1 MGRIKGYKVF
11 GSGWICDPAGTPFQ
25 YAVGETYEME
35 EVPIVCERGF
45 HFCERAV
52 DCFNYYGFDP
62 KNKVAEIEALG
73 DIDSDGSKSC
83 TNKIH
88 IIREIPW
95 QEILDLVNTGNGC
108 TGMGNS
114 GDQNSGN
121 RNSGNWN
128 SGNWNSGDRNSGNRN
143 SGNWNSGN
151 RNSGNWNSGNW
162 NSGNRNSGDQ
172 NSGNRNSGNR
182 NSGDQN
188 SGNRNS
194 GNRNSG
200 NWNSGNWNSGDWNS
214 CSYSSGCFN
223 TIEHK
228 MFLFNKLS
236 DWTYHDWIRSDARR
250 VLSRIPHRHLEQVSY
265 DSMSDTEKEANPEVK
280 TTSTFLRMVDNPDVQ
295 NWWRSISDEDKK
307 AILSIPNFNKAIFKE
322 ITGVDVDKN

>member
-1 MGRIKGYKVF
+1 
-11 GSGWICDPAGTPFQ
+11 
-25 YAVGETYEME
+25 ME

-121 RNSGNWN
+121 RNSGNRN
-128 SGNWNSGDRNSGNRN
+128 SGNWNSGNRNSGDWNSGNGNSGNRN

-151 RNSGNWNSGNW
+151 RNSGDGNSGN
-162 NSGNRNSGDQ
+162 G
-172 NSGNRNSGNR
+172 
-182 NSGDQN
+182 
-188 SGNRNS
+188 
-194 GNRNSG
+194 NSG
-200 NWNSGNWNSGDWNS
+200 NWNSGNWNSGNGNSGNWNS

-250 VLSRIPHRHLEQVSY
+250 VLSRIPHRHLKQVSY

-280 TTSTFLRMVDNPDVQ
+280 TTGTFLRMVDNPDVQ
-295 NWWRSISDEDKK
+295 NWWRSISDEDKE

>member
-11 GSGWICDPAGTPFQ
+11 GPGWICDPAGTPFQ

-128 SGNWNSGDRNSGNRN
+128 SGNRNSGNWN

-162 NSGNRNSGDQ
+162 NSGNWNSGDW
-172 NSGNRNSGNR
+172 NSGNWNSGNR
-182 NSGDQN
+182 NSGD
-188 SGNRNS
+188 
-194 GNRNSG
+194 
-200 NWNSGNWNSGDWNS
+200 WNSGDWNS

-250 VLSRIPHRHLEQVSY
+250 VLSRIPHRHLKQVSY

-280 TTSTFLRMVDNPDVQ
+280 TTGTFLRMVDNPDVQ
-295 NWWRSISDEDKK
+295 NWWRSISDEDKE

>member
-11 GSGWICDPAGTPFQ
+11 GPGWICDPAGTPFQ

-73 DIDSDGSKSC
+73 DIDSGGSKSC

-95 QEILDLVNTGNGC
+95 QEILDLVNAGNEC

-114 GDQNSGN
+114 GD
-121 RNSGNWN
+121 WN
-128 SGNWNSGDRNSGNRN
+128 SGNRNSGNRN
-143 SGNWNSGN
+143 SGNWNSGD
-151 RNSGNWNSGNW
+151 WNSGNC
-162 NSGNRNSGDQ
+162 NSGD
-172 NSGNRNSGNR
+172 
-182 NSGDQN
+182 
-188 SGNRNS
+188 
-194 GNRNSG
+194 
-200 NWNSGNWNSGDWNS
+200 WNSGNWNSGDWNS

-250 VLSRIPHRHLEQVSY
+250 VLSGIPHRHLKQVSY

-280 TTSTFLRMVDNPDVQ
+280 TTGTFLRMVDNPDVQ

>member
-11 GSGWICDPAGTPFQ
+11 GPGWICDPAGTPFQ
-25 YAVGETYEME
+25 YEVGKTYEME
-35 EVPIVCERGF
+35 ECPIVCKRGF

-52 DCFNYYGFDP
+52 DCFNYYDFDP

-83 TNKIH
+83 TNKIR

-95 QEILDLVNTGNGC
+95 QEILDLVNTGDGC
-108 TGMGNS
+108 TGFGNS
-114 GDQNSGN
+114 GDWNSGDCNSGN
-121 RNSGNWN
+121 RNSGDWNSGDCNSGDCNSGDCNSGNMNSGGWNSGDWNSGDWN
-128 SGNWNSGDRNSGNRN
+128 SGNMNSGDRNSGNRN
-143 SGNWNSGN
+143 SGNMNSGDWNSGN
-151 RNSGNWNSGNW
+151 M
-162 NSGNRNSGDQ
+162 
-172 NSGNRNSGNR
+172 
-182 NSGDQN
+182 
-188 SGNRNS
+188 
-194 GNRNSG
+194 
-200 NWNSGNWNSGDWNS
+200 NSGDWNS

-250 VLSRIPHRHLEQVSY
+250 VLSRIPHRHIKPVSY
-265 DSMSDTEKEANPEVK
+265 DRMSDTEKEAHPEVK
-280 TTSTFLRMVDNPDVQ
+280 TTGTFLRIVDNPDVQ

-307 AILSIPNFNKAIFKE
+307 AILSIPNFDKAIFKE
-322 ITGVDVDKN
+322 ITGIDIDKN

>member
-11 GSGWICDPAGTPFQ
+11 GPGWICDPAGTPFQ

-73 DIDSDGSKSC
+73 DIDSDESKSC

-95 QEILDLVNTGNGC
+95 QEILDLVNAGNGC

-114 GDQNSGN
+114 GNCNSGN
-121 RNSGNWN
+121 RNSGNC
-128 SGNWNSGDRNSGNRN
+128 N

-151 RNSGNWNSGNW
+151 RNSGNWNSGN
-162 NSGNRNSGDQ
+162 RNSGDW
-172 NSGNRNSGNR
+172 
-182 NSGDQN
+182 NSGD
-188 SGNRNS
+188 
-194 GNRNSG
+194 
-200 NWNSGNWNSGDWNS
+200 WNSGDWNSGDWNS

-250 VLSRIPHRHLEQVSY
+250 VLSRIPHRHLKPVSY
-265 DSMSDTEKEANPEVK
+265 DSMSDTEKEANPEAK
-280 TTSTFLRMVDNPDVQ
+280 TTGTFLRMVDNPDVQ

>member
-11 GSGWICDPAGTPFQ
+11 GPGWICDPAGTPFQ

-114 GDQNSGN
+114 GNRNSGN
-121 RNSGNWN
+121 CNSGDCNSGNWN
-128 SGNWNSGDRNSGNRN
+128 SGNWNSGD
-143 SGNWNSGN
+143 W
-151 RNSGNWNSGNW
+151 
-162 NSGNRNSGDQ
+162 NSGDQ
-172 NSGNRNSGNR
+172 NSGNC

-188 SGNRNS
+188 SGDWNS
-194 GNRNSG
+194 GDQNSG
-200 NWNSGNWNSGDWNS
+200 DWNSGNGNSGDWNS

-250 VLSRIPHRHLEQVSY
+250 VLSRIPHRHLKPVSY
-265 DSMSDTEKEANPEVK
+265 DSMSDMEKEANPEAK
-280 TTSTFLRMVDNPDVQ
+280 TTGTFLRIVDNPDVQ

>member
-11 GSGWICDPAGTPFQ
+11 GPDWICDPAGTPFR

-35 EVPIVCERGF
+35 EVPIVCKRGF

-52 DCFNYYGFDP
+52 DCFNYYAFSP

-73 DIDSDGSKSC
+73 AIDSDGSKSC

-108 TGMGNS
+108 TGIG
-114 GDQNSGN
+114 NSGN
-121 RNSGNWN
+121 RNSGN
-128 SGNWNSGDRNSGNRN
+128 R
-143 SGNWNSGN
+143 
-151 RNSGNWNSGNW
+151 
-162 NSGNRNSGDQ
+162 

-182 NSGDQN
+182 NSGDCNIGDSN

-194 GNRNSG
+194 GDWNSGDCNSGNLNSGDCNSGDRNSG
-200 NWNSGNWNSGDWNS
+200 NRNSGDWNS

-250 VLSRIPHRHLEQVSY
+250 VLSRIPHRHIKPVSY
-265 DSMSDTEKEANPEVK
+265 DSMSDTEKEAHPEVK
-280 TTSTFLRMVDNPDVQ
+280 TTGTFLRIVDNPDVQ

-307 AILSIPNFNKAIFKE
+307 AILSIPNFNKDIFKE
-322 ITGVDVDKN
+322 ITGIDIDKN

>member
-11 GSGWICDPAGTPFQ
+11 GPDWVCDPAGTPFR

-35 EVPIVCERGF
+35 EVPIVCKRGF
-45 HFCERAV
+45 HFCARAV
-52 DCFNYYGFDP
+52 DCFNYYDFDP
-62 KNKVAEIEALG
+62 NNKVAEIEALG

-108 TGMGNS
+108 TGI
-114 GDQNSGN
+114 
-121 RNSGNWN
+121 W
-128 SGNWNSGDRNSGNRN
+128 N

-151 RNSGNWNSGNW
+151 RNSGN
-162 NSGNRNSGDQ
+162 RNSGD
-172 NSGNRNSGNR
+172 
-182 NSGDQN
+182 
-188 SGNRNS
+188 
-194 GNRNSG
+194 
-200 NWNSGNWNSGDWNS
+200 WNSGDWNS

-250 VLSRIPHRHLEQVSY
+250 VLSGIPLRHLKPVSY
-265 DSMSDTEKEANPEVK
+265 DRMSDQEKEQHPEAK
-280 TTSTFLRMVDNPDVQ
+280 TTGGYLKVIDNPDVRR
-295 NWWRSISDEDKK
+295 WWVSLSDDDKK
-307 AILSIPNFNKAIFKE
+307 VILGIPNFDKAIFKE
-322 ITGVDVDKN
+322 ITGIDIDKN

>member
-11 GSGWICDPAGTPFQ
+11 GPGWICDPAGTPFQ

-52 DCFNYYGFDP
+52 DCFNYYDFDP

-114 GDQNSGN
+114 GDWNSGN
-121 RNSGNWN
+121 RNSGNCNSGDCNSGNWN
-128 SGNWNSGDRNSGNRN
+128 SGNWNSGD
-143 SGNWNSGN
+143 W
-151 RNSGNWNSGNW
+151 
-162 NSGNRNSGDQ
+162 NSGDQ
-172 NSGNRNSGNR
+172 NSGNG
-182 NSGDQN
+182 
-188 SGNRNS
+188 
-194 GNRNSG
+194 
-200 NWNSGNWNSGDWNS
+200 NSGDWNS

-250 VLSRIPHRHLEQVSY
+250 VLSRIPHRHLKQVSY
-265 DSMSDTEKEANPEVK
+265 DSMSDTEKEANPEAK
-280 TTSTFLRMVDNPDVQ
+280 TTGTFLRIVDNPDVQ

>member
-11 GSGWICDPAGTPFQ
+11 GPGWICNPAGTPFR

-35 EVPIVCERGF
+35 EVPIVCKRGF

-52 DCFNYYGFDP
+52 DCFNYYCFDP

-73 DIDSDGSKSC
+73 DIDSNGNKSC

-88 IIREIPW
+88 IIREISW

-108 TGMGNS
+108 TGFGNS
-114 GDQNSGN
+114 GNL
-121 RNSGNWN
+121 
-128 SGNWNSGDRNSGNRN
+128 
-143 SGNWNSGN
+143 
-151 RNSGNWNSGNW
+151 
-162 NSGNRNSGDQ
+162 

-182 NSGDQN
+182 NSGDGNSGDWNSGDSNSGDGNSGNLN

-194 GNRNSG
+194 GDWNSGDWNSGNLNSGDCNSGDCNSGNRNSG
-200 NWNSGNWNSGDWNS
+200 DRNSGNRNSGDWNS

-250 VLSRIPHRHLEQVSY
+250 VLSRIPHRHIKPVSY
-265 DSMSDTEKEANPEVK
+265 DSMSDTEKEAHPEVK
-280 TTSTFLRMVDNPDVQ
+280 TTGTFLRIVDNPDVQ
-295 NWWRSISDEDKK
+295 NWWRNISDEDKK

-322 ITGVDVDKN
+322 ITGIDIDKN

>member
-1 MGRIKGYKVF
+1 
-11 GSGWICDPAGTPFQ
+11 
-25 YAVGETYEME
+25 ME
-35 EVPIVCERGF
+35 EFPIVCKRGF

-52 DCFNYYGFDP
+52 DCFNYYDFDP

-73 DIDSDGSKSC
+73 DIDSDGSISC

-95 QEILDLVNTGNGC
+95 QEILDLVNTGNEC
-108 TGMGNS
+108 TGIG
-114 GDQNSGN
+114 NSGN
-121 RNSGNWN
+121 RNSGNRNSGDWNSGDCNRGDWNSGDWDIGDCNSGDWDIGNCN
-128 SGNWNSGDRNSGNRN
+128 SGNWNSGDRNSGN
-143 SGNWNSGN
+143 WNSGN
-151 RNSGNWNSGNW
+151 R
-162 NSGNRNSGDQ
+162 
-172 NSGNRNSGNR
+172 
-182 NSGDQN
+182 
-188 SGNRNS
+188 
-194 GNRNSG
+194 
-200 NWNSGNWNSGDWNS
+200 NSGDWNS

-236 DWTYHDWIRSDARR
+236 DWTYHDWIRSDARL
-250 VLSRIPHRHLEQVSY
+250 VLSRIPHRHLKSVSY
-265 DSMSDTEKEANPEVK
+265 ASMSDTEKEANPEVK
-280 TTSTFLRMVDNPDVQ
+280 TTGTFLRIVDNPDVQ

>member
-1 MGRIKGYKVF
+1 
-11 GSGWICDPAGTPFQ
+11 
-25 YAVGETYEME
+25 ME
-35 EVPIVCERGF
+35 EVPIVCKRGF

-52 DCFNYYGFDP
+52 DCFNYYAFSP

-88 IIREIPW
+88 IIREISW
-95 QEILDLVNTGNGC
+95 QEILDLVNSGNEC
-108 TGMGNS
+108 TGFG
-114 GDQNSGN
+114 
-121 RNSGNWN
+121 
-128 SGNWNSGDRNSGNRN
+128 
-143 SGNWNSGN
+143 
-151 RNSGNWNSGNW
+151 
-162 NSGNRNSGDQ
+162 

-182 NSGDQN
+182 NSGDWNSGDWNSGDWNSGNLN

-200 NWNSGNWNSGDWNS
+200 NRNSGNRNSGNRNSGNQNSGNLNSGNQNSGNRNSGDWNS

-250 VLSRIPHRHLEQVSY
+250 VLSRIPHRHLKPVSY
-265 DSMSDTEKEANPEVK
+265 DSMSDTEKEANPEAK
-280 TTSTFLRMVDNPDVQ
+280 TTGTFLRMVDNPDVQ

>member
-1 MGRIKGYKVF
+1 MKKVGRIKGYKVF
-11 GSGWICDPAGTPFQ
+11 GPGWICDPAGTPFQ

-114 GDQNSGN
+114 GNWNSGD

-128 SGNWNSGDRNSGNRN
+128 SGNWNNGNWNSGNRNSGDCNSGNRNSGDWNSGDRNSGNRN
-143 SGNWNSGN
+143 SG
-151 RNSGNWNSGNW
+151 
-162 NSGNRNSGDQ
+162 D
-172 NSGNRNSGNR
+172 
-182 NSGDQN
+182 
-188 SGNRNS
+188 
-194 GNRNSG
+194 
-200 NWNSGNWNSGDWNS
+200 WNSGDWNS

-250 VLSRIPHRHLEQVSY
+250 VLSRIPHRHLKPVSY
-265 DSMSDTEKEANPEVK
+265 DSMSDTEKEANPEAK
-280 TTSTFLRMVDNPDVQ
+280 TTGTFLRIVDNPDVQ

>member
-1 MGRIKGYKVF
+1 MGMIKGYKVF
-11 GSGWICDPAGTPFQ
+11 GPGWICAPVGTPYQ

-114 GDQNSGN
+114 GNRNSGN
-121 RNSGNWN
+121 RNSGDWN
-128 SGNWNSGDRNSGNRN
+128 SGNWNSGDR
-143 SGNWNSGN
+143 
-151 RNSGNWNSGNW
+151 
-162 NSGNRNSGDQ
+162 
-172 NSGNRNSGNR
+172 
-182 NSGDQN
+182 
-188 SGNRNS
+188 
-194 GNRNSG
+194 
-200 NWNSGNWNSGDWNS
+200 NSGNWNSGDWNS

-250 VLSRIPHRHLEQVSY
+250 VLSRIPHRHLKPVSY
-265 DSMSDTEKEANPEVK
+265 DSMSDTEKEANPEAK
-280 TTSTFLRMVDNPDVQ
+280 TTGTFLRIVDNPDVQ

>member
-11 GSGWICDPAGTPFQ
+11 GPGWICDPAGTPFQ

-83 TNKIH
+83 TNKIQ

-95 QEILDLVNTGNGC
+95 QEILDLVNAGNGC
-108 TGMGNS
+108 TGMG
-114 GDQNSGN
+114 
-121 RNSGNWN
+121 
-128 SGNWNSGDRNSGNRN
+128 
-143 SGNWNSGN
+143 
-151 RNSGNWNSGNW
+151 
-162 NSGNRNSGDQ
+162 
-172 NSGNRNSGNR
+172 
-182 NSGDQN
+182 
-188 SGNRNS
+188 
-194 GNRNSG
+194 
-200 NWNSGNWNSGDWNS
+200 NSGDWNS

-236 DWTYHDWIRSDARR
+236 DWTYHDWIRSDARH
-250 VLSRIPHRHLEQVSY
+250 VLSRIPHRHLKQVSY

-280 TTSTFLRMVDNPDVQ
+280 TTGTFLRMVDNPDVQ

>member
-11 GSGWICDPAGTPFQ
+11 GPGWICDPAGTPFQ

-35 EVPIVCERGF
+35 EVPIVCKRGF
-45 HFCERAV
+45 HFCERAA
-52 DCFNYYGFDP
+52 DCFNYYDFDP

-108 TGMGNS
+108 TGFGNS
-114 GDQNSGN
+114 GD
-121 RNSGNWN
+121 W
-128 SGNWNSGDRNSGNRN
+128 
-143 SGNWNSGN
+143 
-151 RNSGNWNSGNW
+151 
-162 NSGNRNSGDQ
+162 

-182 NSGDQN
+182 NSRNCNSGDRNSGDRNSGDWNSGGWNSGDWN

-200 NWNSGNWNSGDWNS
+200 NRNSGNRNSGNCNSGDWNS

-236 DWTYHDWIRSDARR
+236 DWTYHDWIRSDARC
-250 VLSRIPHRHLEQVSY
+250 VLSRIPHRHLKSVSY
-265 DSMSDTEKEANPEVK
+265 DSMSDTEKEAHPEVK
-280 TTSTFLRMVDNPDVQ
+280 TTGTFLRIVDNPDVQ
-295 NWWRSISDEDKK
+295 NWWVSLSDDDKK

>member
-1 MGRIKGYKVF
+1 
-11 GSGWICDPAGTPFQ
+11 
-25 YAVGETYEME
+25 ME
-35 EVPIVCERGF
+35 EVPIVCNRGF

-52 DCFNYYGFDP
+52 DCFNYYAFSP

-88 IIREIPW
+88 IVREITW
-95 QEILDLVNTGNGC
+95 HELLDLVNTGNGC
-108 TGMGNS
+108 TGIG
-114 GDQNSGN
+114 
-121 RNSGNWN
+121 
-128 SGNWNSGDRNSGNRN
+128 
-143 SGNWNSGN
+143 
-151 RNSGNWNSGNW
+151 
-162 NSGNRNSGDQ
+162 

-182 NSGDQN
+182 NSGDCN

-194 GNRNSG
+194 GNR
-200 NWNSGNWNSGDWNS
+200 NSGDWNS

-236 DWTYHDWIRSDARR
+236 DWTYHDWIRSNARR
-250 VLSRIPHRHLEQVSY
+250 VLSRIPHRHIKPVSY
-265 DSMSDTEKEANPEVK
+265 DSMSDTEKEAHPEVK
-280 TTSTFLRMVDNPDVQ
+280 TTGTFLRIVDNPDVQ
-295 NWWRSISDEDKK
+295 NWWVSLSDDDKK
-307 AILSIPNFNKAIFKE
+307 AILSIPNFDKAIFKE

>member
-11 GSGWICDPAGTPFQ
+11 GPGWICDPVGTPYQ

-114 GDQNSGN
+114 G
-121 RNSGNWN
+121 NWN
-128 SGNWNSGDRNSGNRN
+128 SGNWNSGDWNSGNRN
-143 SGNWNSGN
+143 SGDWNSGN
-151 RNSGNWNSGNW
+151 GNSGNWNSGNW
-162 NSGNRNSGDQ
+162 NSGN
-172 NSGNRNSGNR
+172 
-182 NSGDQN
+182 
-188 SGNRNS
+188 
-194 GNRNSG
+194 
-200 NWNSGNWNSGDWNS
+200 WNSGNGNSGNWNS

-250 VLSRIPHRHLEQVSY
+250 VLSRIPHRHLKQVSY

-280 TTSTFLRMVDNPDVQ
+280 TTGTFLRMVDNPDVQ
-295 NWWRSISDEDKK
+295 NWWRSISDEDKE

>member
-11 GSGWICDPAGTPFQ
+11 GPGWICDPAGTPFQ

-52 DCFNYYGFDP
+52 DCFSYYGFDP

-95 QEILDLVNTGNGC
+95 QEILDLVNAGNGC

-114 GDQNSGN
+114 GNCNSGN

-128 SGNWNSGDRNSGNRN
+128 SGDWNSGD
-143 SGNWNSGN
+143 W
-151 RNSGNWNSGNW
+151 NSGNWNSGNW
-162 NSGNRNSGDQ
+162 NSGNRNSG
-172 NSGNRNSGNR
+172 NR
-182 NSGDQN
+182 NSGD
-188 SGNRNS
+188 
-194 GNRNSG
+194 
-200 NWNSGNWNSGDWNS
+200 WNSGDWNS

-250 VLSRIPHRHLEQVSY
+250 VLSRIPHRHLKQVSY

-280 TTSTFLRMVDNPDVQ
+280 TTGTFLRMVDNPDVQ

>member
-11 GSGWICDPAGTPFQ
+11 GPGWICDPAGTPFQ

-114 GDQNSGN
+114 GYQNSGNWNSGNLNSGNLNSGYQNSGN
-121 RNSGNWN
+121 RNSGDRN
-128 SGNWNSGDRNSGNRN
+128 SGNWNSGDRNSGDRN
-143 SGNWNSGN
+143 SGDWNSGN
-151 RNSGNWNSGNW
+151 R
-162 NSGNRNSGDQ
+162 
-172 NSGNRNSGNR
+172 
-182 NSGDQN
+182 
-188 SGNRNS
+188 
-194 GNRNSG
+194 
-200 NWNSGNWNSGDWNS
+200 NSGDWNS

-250 VLSRIPHRHLEQVSY
+250 VLSRIPHRHLKPVSY

-280 TTSTFLRMVDNPDVQ
+280 TTGTFLRMVDNPDVQ

>member
-11 GSGWICDPAGTPFQ
+11 GPGWICDPAGTPFQ

-35 EVPIVCERGF
+35 EVPIVCECGF

-52 DCFNYYGFDP
+52 DCFSYYGFDP

-95 QEILDLVNTGNGC
+95 QEILDLVNAGNGC

-114 GDQNSGN
+114 GD
-121 RNSGNWN
+121 W
-128 SGNWNSGDRNSGNRN
+128 
-143 SGNWNSGN
+143 
-151 RNSGNWNSGNW
+151 
-162 NSGNRNSGDQ
+162 
-172 NSGNRNSGNR
+172 
-182 NSGDQN
+182 N

-200 NWNSGNWNSGDWNS
+200 NCNSGNCNSGNCNSGDCNSGNCNSGDCNSGDCNSGDWNSGDWNSGNWNSGNWNS

-250 VLSRIPHRHLEQVSY
+250 VLSRIPHRHLKQVSY

-280 TTSTFLRMVDNPDVQ
+280 TTGTFLRMVDNPDVQ

>member
-1 MGRIKGYKVF
+1 
-11 GSGWICDPAGTPFQ
+11 
-25 YAVGETYEME
+25 ME

-114 GDQNSGN
+114 GYQNSGNWNSGNLNSGNLNSGYQNSGN
-121 RNSGNWN
+121 RNSGDRN
-128 SGNWNSGDRNSGNRN
+128 SGNWNSGDRNSGDRN
-143 SGNWNSGN
+143 SGDWNSGN
-151 RNSGNWNSGNW
+151 R
-162 NSGNRNSGDQ
+162 
-172 NSGNRNSGNR
+172 
-182 NSGDQN
+182 
-188 SGNRNS
+188 
-194 GNRNSG
+194 
-200 NWNSGNWNSGDWNS
+200 NSGDWNS

-250 VLSRIPHRHLEQVSY
+250 VLSRIPHRHLKQVSY

-280 TTSTFLRMVDNPDVQ
+280 TTGTFLRMVDNPDVQ

>member
-1 MGRIKGYKVF
+1 
-11 GSGWICDPAGTPFQ
+11 
-25 YAVGETYEME
+25 ME
-35 EVPIVCERGF
+35 EVPIVCNRGF

-52 DCFNYYGFDP
+52 DCFNYYAFSP

-88 IIREIPW
+88 IVREITW
-95 QEILDLVNTGNGC
+95 HELLDLVNTGNGC
-108 TGMGNS
+108 TGIG
-114 GDQNSGN
+114 
-121 RNSGNWN
+121 
-128 SGNWNSGDRNSGNRN
+128 
-143 SGNWNSGN
+143 
-151 RNSGNWNSGNW
+151 
-162 NSGNRNSGDQ
+162 

-182 NSGDQN
+182 NSGDCNSGNRNSGDCN

-200 NWNSGNWNSGDWNS
+200 NRNSGDWNSGDWNSGDCNSGDCNSGNRNSGDCNSGDCNSGNRNSGDCNSGNRNSGNRNSGDWNS

-236 DWTYHDWIRSDARR
+236 DWTYHDWIRSNARR
-250 VLSRIPHRHLEQVSY
+250 VLSRIPHRHIKPVSY
-265 DSMSDTEKEANPEVK
+265 DSMSDTEKEAHPEVK
-280 TTSTFLRMVDNPDVQ
+280 TTGTFLRIVDNPDVQ
-295 NWWRSISDEDKK
+295 NWWVSLSDDDKK
-307 AILSIPNFNKAIFKE
+307 AILSIPNFDKAIFKE

>member
-11 GSGWICDPAGTPFQ
+11 GPGWICDPAGTPFQ

-35 EVPIVCERGF
+35 EVPIVCKRGF

-95 QEILDLVNTGNGC
+95 QEILDLVNTGDGC

-114 GDQNSGN
+114 GY
-121 RNSGNWN
+121 
-128 SGNWNSGDRNSGNRN
+128 RNSGNRN
-143 SGNWNSGN
+143 SGNWNSGY
-151 RNSGNWNSGNW
+151 
-162 NSGNRNSGDQ
+162 Q
-172 NSGNRNSGNR
+172 NSGNRNSGNQNSGYQNSGCR
-182 NSGDQN
+182 NSGDWNSGYQN
-188 SGNRNS
+188 SGD
-194 GNRNSG
+194 
-200 NWNSGNWNSGDWNS
+200 WNSGNWNSGDWNS

-250 VLSRIPHRHLEQVSY
+250 VLSRIPHRHLKPVSY
-265 DSMSDTEKEANPEVK
+265 DSMSDTEKEANPEAK
-280 TTSTFLRMVDNPDVQ
+280 TTGTFLRMVDNPDVQ

>member
-11 GSGWICDPAGTPFQ
+11 GPGWICDPAGTPFQ

-114 GDQNSGN
+114 GNWNSGD

-128 SGNWNSGDRNSGNRN
+128 SGNWNNGNWNSGNRNSGDCNSGNRNSGDWNSGDRNSGNRN
-143 SGNWNSGN
+143 SG
-151 RNSGNWNSGNW
+151 
-162 NSGNRNSGDQ
+162 D
-172 NSGNRNSGNR
+172 
-182 NSGDQN
+182 
-188 SGNRNS
+188 
-194 GNRNSG
+194 
-200 NWNSGNWNSGDWNS
+200 WNSGDWNS

-250 VLSRIPHRHLEQVSY
+250 VLSRIPHRHLKPVSY
-265 DSMSDTEKEANPEVK
+265 DSMSDTEKEANPEAK
-280 TTSTFLRMVDNPDVQ
+280 TTGTFLRIVDNPDVQ

>member
-1 MGRIKGYKVF
+1 MKKVGRIKGYKVF
-11 GSGWICDPAGTPFQ
+11 GPGWICDPAGTPFQ

-95 QEILDLVNTGNGC
+95 QEILDLVNAGNGC

-114 GDQNSGN
+114 GNRNSGN
-121 RNSGNWN
+121 RNSGDWNSGDWNSGDWN
-128 SGNWNSGDRNSGNRN
+128 SGNRNSGDWNSGNGNSGNRN

-151 RNSGNWNSGNW
+151 RNSG
-162 NSGNRNSGDQ
+162 D
-172 NSGNRNSGNR
+172 
-182 NSGDQN
+182 
-188 SGNRNS
+188 
-194 GNRNSG
+194 
-200 NWNSGNWNSGDWNS
+200 WNSGDWNS

-250 VLSRIPHRHLEQVSY
+250 VLSRIPHRHLKPVSY
-265 DSMSDTEKEANPEVK
+265 DSMSDTEKEANPDVK
-280 TTSTFLRMVDNPDVQ
+280 TTSTFLIMVDNPDAQ

>member
-11 GSGWICDPAGTPFQ
+11 GPGWICDPVGTPYQ

-114 GDQNSGN
+114 G
-121 RNSGNWN
+121 NWN
-128 SGNWNSGDRNSGNRN
+128 SGNWNSGDWNSGNRN
-143 SGNWNSGN
+143 SGDWNSGN
-151 RNSGNWNSGNW
+151 GNSGNWNSGNW
-162 NSGNRNSGDQ
+162 NSGNG
-172 NSGNRNSGNR
+172 NSGN
-182 NSGDQN
+182 
-188 SGNRNS
+188 
-194 GNRNSG
+194 
-200 NWNSGNWNSGDWNS
+200 WNS

-250 VLSRIPHRHLEQVSY
+250 VLSRIPHRHLKQVSY

-280 TTSTFLRMVDNPDVQ
+280 TTGTFLRMVDNPDVQ
-295 NWWRSISDEDKK
+295 NWWRSISDEDKE

>member
-11 GSGWICDPAGTPFQ
+11 GPGWVCDPAGTPFR

-35 EVPIVCERGF
+35 EVPIVCKRGF
-45 HFCERAV
+45 HFCARAV
-52 DCFNYYGFDP
+52 DCFNYYDFDP

-73 DIDSDGSKSC
+73 DIDSNGSTSC
-83 TNKIH
+83 TNKIR

-108 TGMGNS
+108 TGIGNS
-114 GDQNSGN
+114 GNCNSGNCNSGN

-128 SGNWNSGDRNSGNRN
+128 SGNWNSGDC
-143 SGNWNSGN
+143 
-151 RNSGNWNSGNW
+151 
-162 NSGNRNSGDQ
+162 NSGDC
-172 NSGNRNSGNR
+172 
-182 NSGDQN
+182 NSGDCNSGDCN

-200 NWNSGNWNSGDWNS
+200 NRNSGDWNS

-250 VLSRIPHRHLEQVSY
+250 VLSGIPHRHLKSVSY

-280 TTSTFLRMVDNPDVQ
+280 TTGTFLRIVDNPDVQ

-322 ITGVDVDKN
+322 ITGIDIDKN